1 MTLDSSTVG
10 HWSRTQAVV
19 ALSSGEAEYYA
30 LSHAAVECTYLQNLL
45 SELGYTAVSE
55 VRNRKGCFDVYTDS
69 NAAKS
74 MALGGSAPSRAK
86 HIDIRH
92 HFLHDL
98 IMRKEMDVERV
109 TSEDNVADLL
119 TKGLPADLHRK
130 HVAGLGLH

>member
-1 MTLDSSTVG
+1 MN
-10 HWSRTQAVV
+10 
-19 ALSSGEAEYYA
+19 
-30 LSHAAVECTYLQNLL
+30 NLL

-55 VRNRKGCFDVYTDS
+55 VRSRTDCFDVYTDS

-92 HFLHDL
+92 HYLRDL
-98 IMRKEMDVERV
+98 ISRKEMDVERV
-109 TSEDNVADLL
+109 TSEDNGADIL

-130 HVAGLGLH
+130 HVANLGLH

>member
-1 MTLDSSTVG
+1 MHLLKS
-10 HWSRTQAVV
+10 
-19 ALSSGEAEYYA
+19 
-30 LSHAAVECTYLQNLL
+30 LL

-92 HFLHDL
+92 HFLRDL

-130 HVAGLGLH
+130 HVCWTGTSLGTGFSCISS